1 MRKLPRGVRNNN
13 PGNIDYNKANNWFG
27 QIGIE
32 QNVPNPR
39 FAVFD
44 RPENGI
50 RAIAKL
56 LVGYHAKGFNTVRLM
71 INRWAPPVENDT
83 GAYVNSVA
91 RKLDIDPDQKLHV
104 SSYML
109 YIMAAA
115 IIEHENGYQP
125 YSSDQIAEGVRRI
138 NQ

>member
-13 PGNIDYNKANNWFG
+13 PGNIDYNPNNKWFG

-32 QNVPNPR
+32 QDVPNPR
-39 FAVFD
+39 FAKFD
-44 RPENGI
+44 SPENGI

-91 RKLDIDPDQKLHV
+91 NKMDIGPDEKLHV

-109 YIMAAA
+109 QVMVTA

-125 YSSDQIAEGVRRI
+125 YSSDQIYDGVRRI

>member
-1 MRKLPRGVRNNN
+1 MRQLPRGVRNNN
-13 PGNIDYNKANNWFG
+13 PGNIDFIPSNKWFG

-32 QNVPNPR
+32 TGVPNPR
-39 FAVFD
+39 FAKFD
-44 RPENGI
+44 SPENGI

-56 LVGYHAKGFNTVRLM
+56 LVGYHKRGFNTVRLM

-91 RKLDIDPDQKLHV
+91 KRMGVEPDMKLAVTLF
-104 SSYML
+104 ML
-109 YIMAAA
+109 EIMATA

-125 YSSDQIAEGVRRI
+125 YTIDVIQAGVRRV

>member
-1 MRKLPRGVRNNN
+1 MNKATRGVRNNN
-13 PGNIDYNKANNWFG
+13 PGNIDYSKANQWLG

-32 QNVPNPR
+32 TDVPNPR

-44 RPENGI
+44 KPENGI

-56 LVGYHAKGFNTVRLM
+56 LVGYHAKGFNTVRKM

-83 GAYVNSVA
+83 GAYVKSVA
-91 RKLDIDPDQKLHV
+91 DKLGIDPDMKLHI

-109 YIMAAA
+109 TVMASA
-115 IIEHENGYQP
+115 IIVHENGYQP
-125 YSSDQIAEGVRRI
+125 YDIDTISAGVRRI
-138 NQ
+138 NG